1 MDVYRK
7 IWVNYGHNL
16 VEVNHDTREAIFQ
29 LQNSDKGA
37 VKSFQVRHWEMGED
51 KTFRS
56 DTGVETRPQGGDK
69 TFLMRHWEMGDT
81 RLPGQT
87 LGNGRR

>member
-56 DTGVETRPQGGDK
+56 DTEGRVK
-69 TFLMRHWEMGDT
+69 T
-81 RLPGQT
+81 RLSGQT
-87 LGNGRR
+87 